1 MGNDLGACDDIV
13 LTLSA
18 ESTEQWKLLSDDLL
32 VLEYETPVVSGYEK
46 AQNVKEKIR
55 LVELGD
61 NLAEEGAATR

>member
-1 MGNDLGACDDIV
+1 
-13 LTLSA
+13 LSA